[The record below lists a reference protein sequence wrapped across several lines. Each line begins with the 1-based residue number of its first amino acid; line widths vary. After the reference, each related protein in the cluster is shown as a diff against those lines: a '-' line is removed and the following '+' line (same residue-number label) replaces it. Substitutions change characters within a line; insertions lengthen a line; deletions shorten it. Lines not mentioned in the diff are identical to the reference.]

1 MVQRRRVSTAISLY
15 KESLMNAN
23 LINALLVTAIGMGLV
38 FASIVLLW
46 GMMAA
51 LVRIASNQPKE
62 TDADSIAAGATTNIL
77 VNPLDRKKKAAA
89 IAVSIALAQQADQD
103 EPHEFPLP
111 PTPLVSAWQAV
122 MRTKML
128 SKRGTT
134 R

>member
-1 MVQRRRVSTAISLY
+1 
-15 KESLMNAN
+15 MNAN
-23 LINALLVTAIGMGLV
+23 LVNALLVTAIGMGLV
-38 FASIVLLW
+38 FASILLLW
-46 GMMAA
+46 GMMAV
-51 LVRIASNQPKE
+51 LVRIAGNQSKE
-62 TDADSIAAGATTNIL
+62 TAPASVAAGENEKIL
-77 VNPLDRKKKAAA
+77 ANPLDLKKRAAA
-89 IAVSIALAQQADQD
+89 IAVSVALAQQADQD

>member
-1 MVQRRRVSTAISLY
+1 
-15 KESLMNAN
+15 MNAN

-38 FASIVLLW
+38 FAAILLLW

-51 LVRIASNQPKE
+51 LVRIAGKQFKE
-62 TDADSIAAGATTNIL
+62 TIPNSIAASENKNMPA
-77 VNPLDRKKKAAA
+77 NPLDLKRRAAA
-89 IAVSIALAQQADQD
+89 IAVSVALAQQADQD

-111 PTPLVSAWQAV
+111 PTALVSAWQAV

-128 SKRGTT
+128 SKRGNF

>member
-1 MVQRRRVSTAISLY
+1 
-15 KESLMNAN
+15 MNAN

-38 FASIVLLW
+38 FASILLLW

-51 LVRIASNQPKE
+51 LVRIAGMQSKE
-62 TDADSIAAGATTNIL
+62 SAANSIAAGETTNVPGSSVI
-77 VNPLDRKKKAAA
+77 DRKKRAAA
-89 IAVSIALAQQADQD
+89 IAVSIALAQQSDQN
-103 EPHEFPLP
+103 EPHDFPLP